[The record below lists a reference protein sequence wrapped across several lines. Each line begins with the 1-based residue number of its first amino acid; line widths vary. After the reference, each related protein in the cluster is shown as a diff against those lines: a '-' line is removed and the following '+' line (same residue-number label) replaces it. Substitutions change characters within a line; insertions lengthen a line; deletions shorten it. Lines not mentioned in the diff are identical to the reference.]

1 MHQSSRSPASSS
13 LPTSSSACYH
23 LEKYET
29 IQSSIQR
36 RKMQKKY
43 KANLIPFTPKESNRN
58 KYINGTISR
67 QETTKKAYVKSL
79 QNASPICLF
88 WIMICHLWVSPCL
101 AIQNQL
107 WHQECHTSGLLLSG
121 ELHGTMKL
129 MKQPRVQT
137 GLNDWSYD
145 LWPESLTQIPNFPIT
160 AYMRNLRETGIHWK
174 HQNVIKVY
182 IHHGK

>member
-1 MHQSSRSPASSS
+1 MNVVPSRDRLGLGINYPPTSCLKLETSLQNESAPTTKPRSTKQKPCKLDMSKVTSCKFLMHQSSRSPASSS

-58 KYINGTISR
+58 KYINGTISW

-88 WIMICHLWVSPCL
+88 
-101 AIQNQL
+101 
-107 WHQECHTSGLLLSG
+107 
-121 ELHGTMKL
+121 
-129 MKQPRVQT
+129 
-137 GLNDWSYD
+137 
-145 LWPESLTQIPNFPIT
+145 
-160 AYMRNLRETGIHWK
+160 
-174 HQNVIKVY
+174 
-182 IHHGK
+182 